1 VDLLVDG
8 KEGMIDQVGFNEHL
22 LVEFILLQLM
32 FQLGGEVILDVQNAI
47 TIEPIILSSH
57 YDLVYSRNE
66 CLLLLKIRMFYLS
79 SLRDVSFN
87 EIF

>member
-1 VDLLVDG
+1 
-8 KEGMIDQVGFNEHL
+8 MIDQIGLNEHF

-32 FQLGGEVILDVQNAI
+32 FQLGGEVILDVLNAI
-47 TIEPIILSSH
+47 IIEAIILSCH
-57 YDLVYSRNE
+57 NDLVDSRNE
-66 CLLLLKIRMFYLS
+66 CLLLLKIRVFYLS